1 MKCLAQTGRF
11 DDYLKI
17 LQHFE
22 GVTFQDADVS
32 MFLNRVSKTLWNT
45 KPATLPKRKNINSI

>member
-1 MKCLAQTGRF
+1 VSRTDGF

-22 GVTFQDADVS
+22 GVMFQDADVS

-45 KPATLPKRKNINSI
+45 KPATLLKRKNKNSI